1 MFRDNYGSWE
11 PIGGVVWGQDEIN
24 IVEDL
29 IAGWDDRR
37 SKLVAEVEKANRTAV
52 REISRL

>member
-11 PIGGVVWGQDEIN
+11 PIGGIVWGQDEIN

-29 IAGWDDRR
+29 IAGWDDRH
-37 SKLVAEVEKANRTAV
+37 SELIAEVEKANRTPV